1 MGNRTFPCKQVYSLW
16 GKNKTQNT
24 LSWSRNAQWKV
35 SVARGQEYR
44 SANSRRSRE
53 KQKGK
58 LETWQAVGCSNS
70 AEEEVHGG
78 QATVK
83 KVDKFCG

>member
-1 MGNRTFPCKQVYSLW
+1 
-16 GKNKTQNT
+16 
-24 LSWSRNAQWKV
+24 V

-70 AEEEVHGG
+70 AEEEVNGG
-78 QATVK
+78 QTAVK